1 MLSVRC
7 QNIWQKKSFS
17 HRNYYQ
23 NVRAFHRRTT
33 KRQQWDQIVLLP
45 RGRLKYY
52 NPFMLLSNEN
62 RLIRACNAVFKL
74 NIVGKWARQAK
85 SKTTNLT
92 FMSKKNEILFT
103 VEFHSIYLWSASQ
116 YTYDSKAALQKIVA
130 EKNSLVCLRRWGINK

>member
-1 MLSVRC
+1 MCLTTETLCLRICMFAWRHIIHVC

-17 HRNYYQ
+17 HSNYYQ

-33 KRQQWDQIVLLP
+33 KWQQWDQIVLLP
-45 RGRLKYY
+45 RGCLKYY

-62 RLIRACNAVFKL
+62 RLISACNAVFKL

-92 FMSKKNEILFT
+92 FMSKKNEILFRIPFNLF
-103 VEFHSIYLWSASQ
+103 VKCFSIYLWF
-116 YTYDSKAALQKIVA
+116 
-130 EKNSLVCLRRWGINK
+130 